1 MRERGITMEEK
12 EKTSEYYRETIVK
25 MLDDIHDP
33 IKMRQIYAQVQWYYI
48 HANNKCHEVRYV

>member
-1 MRERGITMEEK
+1 MEEK